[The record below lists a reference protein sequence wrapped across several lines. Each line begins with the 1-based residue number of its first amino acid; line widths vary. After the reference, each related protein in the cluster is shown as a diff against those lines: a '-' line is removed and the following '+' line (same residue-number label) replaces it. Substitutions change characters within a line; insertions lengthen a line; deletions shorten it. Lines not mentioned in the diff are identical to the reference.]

1 MDAKTEERLAVSKAR
16 ELREKMKQR
25 RNTKATLKDI
35 TLLLTCKENDDFDP
49 MQETKLYQNH
59 GPEYCEYLEML

>member
-1 MDAKTEERLAVSKAR
+1 MKEQARRLKREMQQRRKAR
-16 ELREKMKQR
+16 
-25 RNTKATLKDI
+25 ATLKDI

-59 GPEYCEYLEML
+59 GPEYCEYLEMI